1 MPATPTPAQRL
12 AELRKPNA
20 ARSLLRVVGEP
31 KAAPQKPAVRPN
43 IDFRELARVLLL
55 AKDTLQD
62 EQARILVLR
71 ERVNELRGFEDAFR
85 RSQETIEELRADRD
99 QWRRQAVAISNRLL
113 SEQT

>member
-12 AELRKPNA
+12 AELRKPSP

-31 KAAPQKPAVRPN
+31 KAAALKPAIQPN

-55 AKDTLQD
+55 AKDTLQE
-62 EQARILVLR
+62 EQARILALR

-85 RSQETIEELRADRD
+85 RSQDTIDELRADRD
-99 QWRRQAVAISNRLL
+99 QWRRQAVAMSNRLL
-113 SEQT
+113 SEQA